1 MNEIENSRLV
11 VIENE
16 IKDLKK
22 QTALGMLQI
31 GDRLLEAKDIV
42 PYGKWESWLADNVE
56 MSSRT
61 ARNLMRIAQIFKDDR
76 QALADLEVTK
86 LYYLAE
92 LPEDKRNRLL
102 ASNNVSE
109 MSTRELK
116 AAVNASIT
124 DDVSRYALLPSGFQ
138 ELNSRVLEAGT
149 VSDLAIWISYLEDL
163 QSTAKEAIDYLGTK
177 IQTLEQA
184 EG

>member
-1 MNEIENSRLV
+1 
-11 VIENE
+11 
-16 IKDLKK
+16 
-22 QTALGMLQI
+22 MLQI

-92 LPEDKRNRLL
+92 LPEDKRNHLL
-102 ASNNVSE
+102 ASNNVAE

-116 AAVNASIT
+116 AAVNASI
-124 DDVSRYALLPSGFQ
+124 DDVSRFSLLPSGFQ
-138 ELNSRVLEAGT
+138 ELNSRVLEVGS

-163 QSTAKEAIDYLGTK
+163 QRTAKEAIDYLGTK